1 MTENNKNSIKDYL
14 NEFEETL
21 DSNRQISL
29 YKMLKKKCPLTIRS
43 LEKKINGKHNIL
55 FLDRENK
62 WYTAVINYLVK
73 NDILEAERQE
83 NGTTLHN
90 VSEEYK
96 KYFVHPVSTVY
107 APKNCSNHLILYSQ
121 IAGDFLVKSGLVS
134 ADGSEFVQDKKKPKK
149 NTFVSK
155 HSKLIKIIFSIIMF
169 VTIVNYILMV
179 SKYGINQMTPFLCN
193 TCLFAL
199 SILITTTKLD

>member
-1 MTENNKNSIKDYL
+1 MMENNKNSIKDYL

-29 YKMLKKKCPLTIRS
+29 YRMLKKKCPLTIRS

-121 IAGDFLVKSGLVS
+121 IAGDFLVKSGLVN
-134 ADGSEFVQDKKKPKK
+134 ADGNEFVQDKKKPKK

-193 TCLFAL
+193 TCLFTL

>member
-107 APKNCSNHLILYSQ
+107 APKNCTNHLILYSQ
-121 IAGDFLVKSGLVS
+121 IAGDFLVKSGLVN
-134 ADGSEFVQDKKKPKK
+134 ADGNEFVQDKKKPKK